1 MKQGKVTGIILA
13 ILNVI
18 LLVVCL
24 VFYFGLDRT
33 EPKLNF
39 QATEIIYREG
49 MEETVLLEGIKAYD
63 STDGD
68 ITDRIVIEKTIKN
81 REDNTIVVFYAV
93 SDKAGN
99 VAKASRVFPAIF
111 TGEEDKDDDPAHF
124 MEAGIDA
131 EFNQD
136 ETDDDG
142 EEESREALGKT
153 ATDPVAEPVPTP
165 AETPEPT
172 GEPTP
177 EPTEE
182 PTPQP
187 APTPEPVPTV
197 NPAAPVL
204 VLRTSEIS
212 VTAGQRP
219 AWINVIETLADDKD
233 DYETLLKNLSVSKYD
248 INKPGT
254 YQVTVSTEDTDGNQ
268 SGTVP
273 LTIVV
278 K

>member
-1 MKQGKVTGIILA
+1 MKQGKVTSIILA

-24 VFYFGLDRT
+24 VFYLRLDRT
-33 EPKLNF
+33 EPKLDF

-68 ITDRIVIEKTIKN
+68 ITDRIVIEKTIEN

-99 VAKASRVFPAIF
+99 AAKASRVFPAIW
-111 TGEEDKDDDPAHF
+111 TGEEDKDDDPSRF
-124 MEAGIDA
+124 MEAGINA

-136 ETDDDG
+136 ETDDGG
-142 EEESREALGKT
+142 EEESREALGE
-153 ATDPVAEPVPTP
+153 ATPESVAEPTS
-165 AETPEPT
+165 EPT
-172 GEPTP
+172 QTPTAAPTGTPEPTP
-177 EPTEE
+177 EPAPE
-182 PTPQP
+182 PTPQ
-187 APTPEPVPTV
+187 PVPTV

-212 VTAGQRP
+212 VNAGQRP
-219 AWINVIETLADDKD
+219 AWVNVIETLADDKD
-233 DYETLLKNLSVSKYD
+233 DYETLLKRLSVSKYD

-254 YQVTVSTEDTDGNQ
+254 YQVTVFTEDTDGNQ